1 MSPADAMF
9 RVVRGCVCSQARGA
23 RDSKES
29 WESICQG
36 LSLVPV
42 VVRTQKSLTSSRWFL
57 LD

>member
-1 MSPADAMF
+1 LSPADAMF

-42 VVRTQKSLTSSRWFL
+42 VRTQKSLTSSRWFL